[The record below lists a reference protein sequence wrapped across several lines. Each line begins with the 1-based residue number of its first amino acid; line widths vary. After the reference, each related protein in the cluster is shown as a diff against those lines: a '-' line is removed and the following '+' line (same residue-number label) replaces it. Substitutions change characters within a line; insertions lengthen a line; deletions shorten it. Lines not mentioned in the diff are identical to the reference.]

1 MNEKLKKGVQT
12 CTPNPCQ
19 NGGTCEDFNNSNIT
33 CICAPNYTGLQ
44 CEQGF

>member
-1 MNEKLKKGVQT
+1 MDEKLKKGVQT

-19 NGGTCEDFNNSNIT
+19 NNGICNINNNQLTCT
-33 CICAPNYTGLQ
+33 CDPNYTGLQ